1 MIPIK
6 GIVKQDI
13 RVVWKT
19 PQERGIEDIPE
30 GTVIDV
36 LDKFYNHCI
45 SGYYYRVKIPQN
57 EAVYYFMPDDVEVR
71 GKIKEVKGR

>member
-1 MIPIK
+1 MISVK
-6 GIVKQDI
+6 GIVKQD
-13 RVVWKT
+13 VHAVWKT

-45 SGYYYRVKIPQN
+45 SGYYYRAKIPQN
-57 EAVYYFMPDDVEVR
+57 EATYYFLPGDVEVR
-71 GKIKEVKGR
+71 GKIKEVKAR

>member
-1 MIPIK
+1 MISVK
-6 GIVKQDI
+6 GMVKQD
-13 RVVWKT
+13 VHAVWKT

-57 EAVYYFMPDDVEVR
+57 EAVYYFMPDDVEAQ
-71 GKIKEVKGR
+71 GKIKEVKAR

>member
-6 GIVKQDI
+6 GIVKQD
-13 RVVWKT
+13 VHAVWKT

-36 LDKFYNHCI
+36 LDKFYNYCI
-45 SGYYYRVKIPQN
+45 NGCYYRAKIPQN
-57 EAVYYFMPDDVEVR
+57 EAVCYFLLDDVEVR
-71 GKIKEVKGR
+71 GKIKEVKTG